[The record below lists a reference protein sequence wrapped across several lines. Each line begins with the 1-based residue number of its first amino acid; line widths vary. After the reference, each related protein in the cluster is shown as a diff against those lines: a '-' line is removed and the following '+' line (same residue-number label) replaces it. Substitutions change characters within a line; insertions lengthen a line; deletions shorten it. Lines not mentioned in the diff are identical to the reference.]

1 MFIWTFFIIRL
12 HFCAYTLIYFFC
24 RRRRRQR
31 WFLVCIFPTRSF
43 PFFIL
48 LCLPFFL
55 YFFFL
60 IYIVVCIV
68 YCGKWSSV
76 LFAHICDGI
85 KILICSRRYYKFIS
99 NANESADDNCDGEKG
114 KNRGD
119 AGMSV
124 GVGHA
129 SWVLFV
135 LRKLDRGIIETAAD
149 DGNGKY
155 SRMEWNKCVRNK

>member
-1 MFIWTFFIIRL
+1 MVSRVYISNSLFSILYIIV
-12 HFCAYTLIYFFC
+12 FA
-24 RRRRRQR
+24 
-31 WFLVCIFPTRSF
+31 
-43 PFFIL
+43 
-48 LCLPFFL
+48 FFL
-55 YFFFL
+55 RCHSVRP